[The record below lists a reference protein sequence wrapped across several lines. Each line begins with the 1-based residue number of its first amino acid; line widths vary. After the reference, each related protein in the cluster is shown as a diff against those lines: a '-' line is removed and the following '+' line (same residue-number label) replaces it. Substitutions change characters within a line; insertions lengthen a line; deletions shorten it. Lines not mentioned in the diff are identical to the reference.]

1 MSKKIK
7 TVEEQDTCDGIKPEV
22 DKNKAVADIIK
33 NYQLLERSIVSQ
45 LNFAYEKHSSTTGN
59 HRESIWKAM
68 FEQMIPEKFSI
79 EQGVFIID
87 STDGISREVD
97 LAIFDETYT
106 PYIFKYGELKF
117 IPIEAVAAVVEC
129 KSGRLNN
136 TGLKKWAESINA
148 LKTGIG
154 AIARLNSHVDLGEA
168 VRYDPYK
175 KDVIKPQTQTSTRPI
190 KILCHMSEKE
200 QKAHQCFD
208 ITVRAYDDK
217 MFIYEHEKFQKLA
230 DIYKT
235 LNHHQTEKENIKP
248 FTQEI
253 DISKYVV
260 AKKEN
265 NQVHNE
271 VTLMSL
277 MFKLN
282 QILMLVNNPIFFPH
296 QAYVSRFNK
305 GLMDLE
311 ESNRGDASGTTD

>member
-1 MSKKIK
+1 MDKKNEA
-7 TVEEQDTCDGIKPEV
+7 VEEHCKEIKPEV
-22 DKNKAVADIIK
+22 NKNKAVADIIK

-45 LNFAYEKHSSTTGN
+45 LNFAYEKHSATTGN

-87 STDGISREVD
+87 STEGISREVD

-117 IPIEAVAAVVEC
+117 IPIEAVAAVIEC
-129 KSGRLNN
+129 KSGNLSNP
-136 TGLKKWAESINA
+136 GLKKWADSINA

-154 AIARLNSHVDLGEA
+154 AIARLNSHVDLGEE
-168 VRYDPYK
+168 VRYDQFK

-190 KILCHMSEKE
+190 KILCHMSEKDN
-200 QKAHQCFD
+200 KAHYCFD
-208 ITVRAYDDK
+208 LTIRAYDDK
-217 MFIYEHEKFQKLA
+217 MNIYEHKKFQKLA

-235 LNHHQTEKENIKP
+235 LNHHQTEDRNIKP
-248 FTQEI
+248 FTEEI

-265 NQVHNE
+265 DQVQDE
-271 VTLMSL
+271 VALMSL

-296 QAYVSRFNK
+296 QAYVSRFSK

-311 ESNRGDASGTTD
+311 ESNGGNASGATD